1 MRLERAAWKNIDF
14 LVSGSNAASIL
25 VSLACSRT
33 FPGALFG
40 IRMRL
45 CGLSGTRR
53 GRLQSFQDV
62 FKDAL
67 ARHVAA
73 QEHPRTDLDSIL
85 DVPEVIGDRFGWNLT
100 SRAVESGASM
110 CPNVPRMPESDVVE
124 CVKTN

>member
-1 MRLERAAWKNIDF
+1 MLPDLPGRFFWHPDAPLRA
-14 LVSGSNAASIL
+14 
-25 VSLACSRT
+25 
-33 FPGALFG
+33 
-40 IRMRL
+40 
-45 CGLSGTRR
+45 
-53 GRLQSFQDV
+53 FQDALGTSPELPRRLH
-62 FKDAL
+62 DAL

-85 DVPEVIGDRFGWNLT
+85 DVLEVIGDRFGWNLT